1 MFDSIL
7 GNEPIKAY
15 LRKAASENR
24 LPHAFL
30 FTGPDGVGKSLF
42 AKDLAIHLLG
52 NKARVEGETH
62 PDFHVVRPEGKSGLH
77 AIETLR
83 RLIDDVHASP
93 FEAPAKV
100 FLIHDAHRMQPA
112 AANALLKTLEEPSP
126 DTVLILLT
134 SAPQEIL
141 PTIASRC
148 SLLRFQLLAETEII
162 SLLSAKG
169 LSKRFAKLA
178 QGSAGKAFDLA
189 EKSPVEEALF
199 RLLSEKRNYPELS
212 FALEQIEKEIENEDP
227 VKHAANVEHLFA
239 AILMWRRD
247 QEARRFSAP
256 LFFPD
261 APEPK
266 YDLPSLT
273 ELERIVDEARLAVSR
288 NMRLSVSLEKIFT
301 I

>member
-1 MFDSIL
+1 MFESIL

-15 LRKAASENR
+15 LQKAVFDER
-24 LPHAFL
+24 LPHALL

-52 NKARVEGETH
+52 SKDRVAAENH
-62 PDFHVVRPEGKSGLH
+62 PDFHVIRPEGKSGLH

-112 AANALLKTLEEPSP
+112 AANALLKTLEEPTP

-148 SLLRFQLLAETEII
+148 SLLRFQLLSEKEIA
-162 SLLSAKG
+162 SLLEAKG
-169 LSKRFAKLA
+169 HPARFANLSH
-178 QGSAGKAFDLA
+178 GSAGKAFDLA
-189 EKSPVEEALF
+189 VKAPIEEILF
-199 RLLSEKRNYPELS
+199 GLLSEKKSYPELVL
-212 FALEQIEKEIENEDP
+212 ALEEIEKKIEDEDP
-227 VKHAANVEHLFA
+227 VKHASNVEHIFTTV
-239 AILMWRRD
+239 LMWSRD
-247 QEARRFSAP
+247 QAARRFGAS
-256 LFFPD
+256 LFFSD

-266 YDLPSLT
+266 YSIPSLV
-273 ELERIVDEARLAVSR
+273 EMERIVDEARLAVSR
-288 NMRLSVSLEKIFT
+288 NMRLTACLEKIFT